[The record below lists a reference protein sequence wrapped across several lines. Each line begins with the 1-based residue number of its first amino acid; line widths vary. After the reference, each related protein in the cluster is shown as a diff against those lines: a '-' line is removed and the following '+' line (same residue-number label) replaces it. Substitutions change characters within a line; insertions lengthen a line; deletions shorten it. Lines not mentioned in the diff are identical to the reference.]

1 MFLREG
7 KVCRLVV
14 QGAEQGAGPVGGEVE
29 GCCYMVDGRGW
40 RWRSVNEVVCR
51 TQVRLDRCRAGEGE
65 VGLCS
70 SSSSSAVDHRLV
82 HELGRGGGDLS
93 LAALVEDSRPVAPEM
108 VDCVLDGLQAA
119 VGQTDVVG
127 PSSVAAVSVLGVT
140 ELVAAVVVLHCVGKY
155 VASLWIL
162 LGRDSREEGQHQQN
176 HFYRALSPVVR
187 HQPRTLR

>member
-1 MFLREG
+1 MLGKEEEFTPDLREG

-93 LAALVEDSRPVAPEM
+93 LAALVEDSRP
-108 VDCVLDGLQAA
+108 A
-119 VGQTDVVG
+119 VGAEYSQT
-127 PSSVAAVSVLGVT
+127 ARWKL
-140 ELVAAVVVLHCVGKY
+140 
-155 VASLWIL
+155 
-162 LGRDSREEGQHQQN
+162 
-176 HFYRALSPVVR
+176 F
-187 HQPRTLR
+187 